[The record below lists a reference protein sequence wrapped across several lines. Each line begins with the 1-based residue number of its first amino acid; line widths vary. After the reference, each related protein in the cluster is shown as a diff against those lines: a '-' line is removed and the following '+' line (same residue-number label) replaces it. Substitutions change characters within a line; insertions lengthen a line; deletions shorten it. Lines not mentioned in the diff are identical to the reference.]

1 MVDDRSCARDG
12 NPRTVRD
19 GLHGKPGGLLADPNG
34 SMSLACSA
42 DVLAPVSIFASS
54 AGNPRSCNAT
64 HSSQPSLKS
73 VNVLSIDASAI
84 QA

>member
-1 MVDDRSCARDG
+1 MIGAAQGMETRGLLGMGCTV
-12 NPRTVRD
+12 NRTC
-19 GLHGKPGGLLADPNG
+19 GLLAEPNG
-34 SMSLACSA
+34 LMSLACSA